1 MIQRALEKKLLSDIK
16 PQKVVLLLGARRVG
30 KTVLMEKLIREY
42 GDGVVFLNGED
53 YATVEML
60 SARTISSY
68 KQL

>member
-42 GDGVVFLNGED
+42 GDGVVFLMERII
-53 YATVEML
+53 L
-60 SARTISSY
+60 P
-68 KQL
+68 